1 VNDTSQL
8 LKTCLQRVEE
18 KLHWGSSREW
28 VNAHFIQLSEK
39 ITAASRISISPHT
52 LKRLFGKI
60 KYKEDHTPQLETRNA
75 LAIFLG
81 YKDWEDFARHGA
93 DQALPEACDRHP
105 AGAEVAEGRTAVRVP
120 AAPADTSLQKSRLL
134 APVREAFDGLPLP
147 PPVSSRPRLGRA
159 ALLLGVGVLTGLAF
173 IAQWWPDSYAA
184 PKASL
189 RGKHLKGFPP
199 LTAIFD
205 YDISAR
211 PSDSVSIFFE
221 GYNSRR
227 PLPRDK
233 RTITQWYEFP
243 GYYQVQLLARDKV
256 LASLGVHALSH
267 GWKGVAAS
275 EDFSRLY
282 HLTPAPAARGGHL
295 YVLPAEVLASQVDTN
310 QRYWVMFRNVRDFD
324 ASGDDFVFEARV
336 MNNSRRGPI
345 SCNDVALNLTG
356 AHHAIRIHFLKPG
369 CSRWTYLQAGEVTLN
384 GEFNDLSVFGQD
396 LSRWRTIRLEVR
408 NGAASVFF
416 DGKFLYRLPYT
427 APVGSLKSIS
437 CDFMGCGRVDYVKLY
452 NGRRELVYADA
463 FDDPVQ

>member
-1 VNDTSQL
+1 VNDTSLL
-8 LKTCLQRVEE
+8 LKICLQRIEE
-18 KLHWGSSREW
+18 KLQWGSSREW
-28 VNAHFIQLSEK
+28 VNARFIHLSEK

-81 YKDWEDFARHGA
+81 YKDWEDFARHGTGPLHPESC
-93 DQALPEACDRHP
+93 DQHP
-105 AGAEVAEGRTAVRVP
+105 ARLEATEGQRAVHVP
-120 AAPADTSLQKSRLL
+120 AAPADTFLPESRPP
-134 APVREAFDGLPLP
+134 APVREAFGGVPLP
-147 PPVSSRPRLGRA
+147 PPVPSRRLGRA
-159 ALLLGVGVLTGLAF
+159 ALLLALAGVLTGVSF
-173 IAQWWPDSYAA
+173 FAQLWPHSHAA

-205 YDISAR
+205 YDVSAR
-211 PSDSVSIFFE
+211 PSDSVAIYFE
-221 GYNSRR
+221 GYNARR

-243 GYYQVQLLARDKV
+243 GYFQVRLLARDQV

-267 GWKGVAAS
+267 GWKSIAAS
-275 EDFSRLY
+275 EDLGRLY
-282 HLTPAPAARGGHL
+282 HLTPARAARDGHL
-295 YVLPAEVLASQVDTN
+295 YVSPAEVQASRVDTN
-310 QRYWVMFRNVRDFD
+310 QRYWVMFRNVREFN

-336 MNNSRRGPI
+336 MNNSRRSPT
-345 SCNDVALNLTG
+345 SCNDVVLNVTG

-396 LSRWRTIRLEVR
+396 LSRWRTIRLEVKNR
-408 NGAASVFF
+408 AVRIFF

-427 APVGSLKSIS
+427 QPVGALKSIS
-437 CDFMGCGRVDYVKLY
+437 CDFMGCGLVDYVKLY
-452 NGRRELVYADA
+452 NSRRELVYADA
-463 FDDPVQ
+463 FDEPVQ

>member
-1 VNDTSQL
+1 M
-8 LKTCLQRVEE
+8 EE
-18 KLHWGSSREW
+18 KLQWGHSREW
-28 VNAHFIQLSEK
+28 VNAHFIHLSEK

-81 YKDWEDFARHGA
+81 YKDWEDFAQHGA
-93 DQALPEACDRHP
+93 GQLHPEARDRHL
-105 AGAEVAEGRTAVRVP
+105 VRAEGTEGHTAVCVP
-120 AAPADTSLQKSRLL
+120 AATEAAWSESGPA
-134 APVREAFDGLPLP
+134 APVREGFGGVSLP
-147 PPVSSRPRLGRA
+147 PPVASRRRLGRA
-159 ALLLGVGVLTGLAF
+159 ALLLGLVGVLTGVSF
-173 IAQWWPDSYAA
+173 FAQWWSHSHAA

-189 RGKHLKGFPP
+189 RGKHLTGFPP

-205 YDISAR
+205 YDVSAR
-211 PSDSVSIFFE
+211 PSDSVSIYFE
-221 GYNSRR
+221 GYNTRR
-227 PLPRDK
+227 PLPRDQ

-243 GYYQVQLLARDKV
+243 GYFQVRLLARDRV

-267 GWKGVAAS
+267 GWKSVAAS

-282 HLTPAPAARGGHL
+282 HLAPARAARDGHL
-295 YVLPAEVLASQVDTN
+295 YVSPAEVLASRVDTN
-310 QRYWVMFRNVRDFD
+310 QRYWVMFRNVREFN

-336 MNNSRRGPI
+336 MNNSGRSPTA
-345 SCNDVALNLTG
+345 CNDVVLNLTG

-369 CSRWTYLQAGEVTLN
+369 CSRWTYLQAGEVVLN

-396 LSRWRTIRLEVR
+396 LSRWRTLRLEVKNR
-408 NGAASVFF
+408 AVRIFF
-416 DGKFLYRLPYT
+416 DGKFLYGLPYT
-427 APVGSLKSIS
+427 QPVGSLKSIS

>member
-1 VNDTSQL
+1 M
-8 LKTCLQRVEE
+8 EE
-18 KLHWGSSREW
+18 KLQWGNSRDW
-28 VNAHFIQLSEK
+28 VNADFIHLSEK

-93 DQALPEACDRHP
+93 GPASVEAGDRH
-105 AGAEVAEGRTAVRVP
+105 AAHLEAAAGRTAVHVP
-120 AAPADTSLQKSRLL
+120 AAPADTSLPERRPP
-134 APVREAFDGLPLP
+134 APVREASGGVALP
-147 PPVSSRPRLGRA
+147 PPVLTGRRLGRA
-159 ALLLGVGVLTGLAF
+159 ALLLGLLGVLTGVSFFTQL
-173 IAQWWPDSYAA
+173 WPHAPVA

-205 YDISAR
+205 YDVSAR
-211 PSDSVSIFFE
+211 ASDSVSIYFE
-221 GYNSRR
+221 GYNTRR
-227 PLPRDK
+227 LLPRDR

-243 GYYQVQLLARDKV
+243 GYYQVQLLARGQV
-256 LASLGVHALSH
+256 LASRAVHALSR
-267 GWKGVAAS
+267 GWEGIAAA

-282 HLTPAPAARGGHL
+282 HLPAAPAIKDGHL
-295 YVLPAEVLASQVDTN
+295 YVSPAEVLASRVDTN
-310 QRYWVMFRNVRDFD
+310 QRYWVMFRNVRDFK

-336 MNNSRRGPI
+336 MNDSRRSPT
-345 SCNDVALNLTG
+345 SCNDVVLNLTG

-369 CSRWTYLQAGEVTLN
+369 CSRWTYLQAGEVALN

-396 LSRWRTIRLEVR
+396 LSRWRTLRLEVKDR
-408 NGAASVFF
+408 AVRIFF

-427 APVGSLKSIS
+427 QPVGPLKSIS
-437 CDFMGCGRVDYVKLY
+437 CDFMGCGRVDYVHLY
-452 NGRRELVYADA
+452 DGRQERVYADA